1 MRHTGRGATPLPH
14 VTALP
19 HAPHHT
25 LSTRARLRRSP
36 GRSREPVP
44 SVLKAESQTTV
55 ECAPERWKTIHLR
68 IFFVGQIFDASE
80 QAEKIAYSVLTREAQ
95 HGVIF
100 QVNIRC
106 AEVFVLPGVHPHALQ
121 SALEPLTPTLRHRP

>member
-1 MRHTGRGATPLPH
+1 MRESRLSGSQGGAILISRPYPYPH

-68 IFFVGQIFDASE
+68 IFFFGQTFHSSDHAQQLS
-80 QAEKIAYSVLTREAQ
+80 YSVLTR
-95 HGVIF
+95 
-100 QVNIRC
+100 
-106 AEVFVLPGVHPHALQ
+106 
-121 SALEPLTPTLRHRP
+121 